1 MLHPNHIKK
10 KVLVNDFIALIR
22 SYLPSQIEDSG
33 HAFDR
38 MNSRQREIFNIE
50 EVRKILL
57 IGWPFFV
64 GIQENGNH
72 ACFYK
77 HQGKN
82 IRMILRI
89 ETAKIKIV
97 TFYYIMEWQIPKI

>member
-57 IGWPFFV
+57 
-64 GIQENGNH
+64 
-72 ACFYK
+72 
-77 HQGKN
+77 
-82 IRMILRI
+82 
-89 ETAKIKIV
+89 TD
-97 TFYYIMEWQIPKI
+97 